1 MSFIESS
8 SLKQSLCTFRIVLPA
23 TAMLAC
29 MLVGRVAT
37 AQQNGKTV
45 INLPSS
51 KVLLKPVAGSPQ
63 RTNSFPTAVA
73 LSPDGRFLAILN
85 NGRGTAESGFQQ
97 SLAILDL
104 ATNQLTDYPDGRLKV
119 DAHQSYFLG
128 LAFDMDGKEV
138 DASVVSLTDPEGK
151 RPGDTGNG
159 IAVYS
164 FEGGRLSPERFIPIP
179 LQALAPGKHTQI
191 NRFIPSGK
199 AIPYPAGLAV
209 ISGPAGKQILVANN
223 LADNALLLDAS
234 TGKVLRTFDL
244 SMTNDV
250 PASYPYA
257 VVATADGRRA
267 YCSLWNASQVAEL
280 DLEAGTILRDIPLR
294 MPAAATAAGSHPTA
308 MLLSPDEKQ
317 LYVTLSNADAVAV
330 IDTASGRLLR
340 TLSTML
346 PGQKQGGTCPIALA
360 QSADGKRLFVA
371 AASLDAV
378 AVFDTSGAAEKETA
392 IGFLPTEWYPSA
404 LAVHGDDLLVA
415 TGKGEG
421 TGPNN
426 GPEDPASPDKG
437 RAHPYI
443 ASMIHGSIARFNV
456 PQAERQLGGFTDEVL
471 RSNLMRV
478 NEDDIPFKAGG
489 NPIKHVIYI
498 IKENRTYDQ
507 VFGDLKPGDA
517 DPSLC
522 MYGEDITPNQ
532 HKLARQFGV
541 VDNFYDSGEV
551 SGDGHVWSMAA
562 ITSDYNEKTWPV
574 GYRGDEHAYDYEGE
588 VANAVPLQQGMP
600 DVNEPGTG
608 YIWAAVAR
616 QGHTHRNYGE
626 YVMTRWC
633 DDAAAEQSPL
643 KGTPLPQGMSC
654 AQSFIRRGE
663 PLPANVGEP
672 HGSPSPWPWRVPLI
686 ALDVATKP
694 ELENN
699 FDPHF
704 ANFRLDYPDQLR
716 ADEFLN
722 EFVEFVKAR
731 QEGTGTELPQFII
744 LRLPND
750 HTAGTESG
758 MPKPEASVADN
769 DLAVGRVVEAVS
781 HSPYWDDTAIFI
793 LEDDAQDGAD
803 HVDAHRSL
811 ALVISKYSPGSPAHP
826 FVDHHFYTTV
836 SMLHTMEVLLGL
848 PSMNNNDAHATVM
861 APLFSGGEDQA
872 PFTADGRNRKNG
884 LIYLVNPRHGP
895 GAKESAKMDFSHAD
909 AADAHALNAILWR
922 ERKGNMPMPEPKHLV
937 IAGGD

>member
-1 MSFIESS
+1 MM
-8 SLKQSLCTFRIVLPA
+8 T
-23 TAMLAC
+23 C
-29 MLVGRVAT
+29 MLVSRMAT
-37 AQQNGKTV
+37 AQQSGKTV

-51 KVLLKPVAGSPQ
+51 KVLLKPLAGSPQ

-73 LSPDGRFLAILN
+73 LSPDWRFLAILN
-85 NGRGTAESGFQQ
+85 NGRGMAESGFQQ
-97 SLAILDL
+97 STAILDV
-104 ATNQLTDYPDGRLKV
+104 ATNLLTDYPDRRLKV

-128 LAFDMDGKEV
+128 LAFDKDGKEV
-138 DASVVSLTDPEGK
+138 YASMVSLTDPEGK

-179 LQALAPGKHTQI
+179 LQAMAPGKHTQI
-191 NRFIPSGK
+191 SRFIPSGK
-199 AIPYPAGLAV
+199 AIPYPAG
-209 ISGPAGKQILVANN
+209 PAGKQILVANN
-223 LADNALLLDAS
+223 LSDNALLLDAN
-234 TGKVLRTFDL
+234 TGKVLHSFDL
-244 SMTNDV
+244 NMTNDV

-280 DLEAGTILRDIPLR
+280 DLESGTILRNIPLR
-294 MPAAATAAGSHPTA
+294 TPASATAAGSHPTA
-308 MLLSPDEKQ
+308 MLLNPDEKQ
-317 LYVTLSNADAVAV
+317 LYVTLANADAVAV

-346 PGQKQGGTCPIALA
+346 PGQKQGGACPIALA

-371 AASLDAV
+371 TASLDAV
-378 AVFDTSGAAEKETA
+378 AVFDTSGTAEKETA

-404 LAVHGDDLLVA
+404 LAVQGDDLLVA

-421 TGPNN
+421 TGPNS
-426 GPEDPASPDKG
+426 GPEDPNSPSEKPK
-437 RAHPYI
+437 HPYI
-443 ASMIHGSIARFNV
+443 ASMIHGSIARINV
-456 PQAERQLGGFTDEVL
+456 PQAERELGSFTDEVL

-478 NEDDIPFKAGG
+478 NEDSIPFKAGG
-489 NPIKHVIYI
+489 NPVKHVINI

-507 VFGDLKPGDA
+507 PLGDLKPGDA

-532 HKLARQFGV
+532 HKLAQQFGI

-574 GYRGDEHAYDYEGE
+574 GYRGDEHTYDYEGE
-588 VANAVPLQQGMP
+588 VARAVPLQQGIP
-600 DVNEPGTG
+600 DANEPGTG
-608 YIWAAVAR
+608 YIWSAVAR
-616 QGHTHRNYGE
+616 QGLTHRNYGE

-654 AQSFIRRGE
+654 AQSFIRKGE

-672 HGSPSPWPWRVPLI
+672 HGSPSPWPWRVPVI
-686 ALDVATKP
+686 GLDVATKP

-722 EFVEFVKAR
+722 EFTTFVKAR
-731 QEGTGTELPQFII
+731 QEGKGAELPQFVI
-744 LRLPND
+744 LRLPKD
-750 HTAGTESG
+750 HTAGTEAG

-769 DLAVGRVVEAVS
+769 DLAVGRVAEAVS
-781 HSPYWDDTAIFI
+781 HSPCWDDTAIFI

-803 HVDAHRSL
+803 HVDAHRSQ

-836 SMLHTMEVLLGL
+836 NMLHTMEVLLGL
-848 PSMNNNDAHATVM
+848 PSMNNNDAHAAVM
-861 APLFSGGEDQA
+861 APLFSGVENQP
-872 PFTADGRNRKNG
+872 PFTADRRNHSNG
-884 LIYLVNPRHGP
+884 LIYLVNPRNGP

-909 AADAHALNAILWR
+909 AADVHALNAILWR
-922 ERKGNMPMPEPKHLV
+922 ERNGDIPMPAPKHLV

>member
-8 SLKQSLCTFRIVLPA
+8 PLKHSLRTIRILLPA
-23 TAMLAC
+23 TAMMTC
-29 MLVGRVAT
+29 MLVSRTAT
-37 AQQNGKTV
+37 AQQSGNTV

-51 KVLLKPVAGSPQ
+51 KILLMPLAGSPQ
-63 RTNSFPTAVA
+63 KTNSFPTAVA
-73 LSPDGRFLAILN
+73 LTPDGRFLAILN

-97 SLAILDL
+97 SIAILDL
-104 ATNQLTDYPDGRLKV
+104 ETNQLTDYPDSRLKV

-128 LAFDMDGKEV
+128 LAFDKDGKDV
-138 DASVVSLTDPEGK
+138 YASVVSLTDPEGK

-164 FEGGRLSPERFIPIP
+164 FEGGRLTPKRFIPIS

-191 NRFIPSGK
+191 SEFIPKGE

-209 ISGPAGKQILVANN
+209 ISGHAGKQIVVANN
-223 LADNALLLDAS
+223 LADSALLLDAS
-234 TGKVLRTFDL
+234 TGKVLRSFDL
-244 SMTNDV
+244 SVANDV

-267 YCSLWNASQVAEL
+267 YCSLWNTSQVAEL
-280 DLEAGTILRDIPLR
+280 DLEEGTILRNIPLR
-294 MPAAATAAGSHPTA
+294 APASATAAGSHPTA
-308 MLLSPDEKQ
+308 MLLSPDEKR
-317 LYVTLSNADAVAV
+317 LYVTLANADAVAV

-346 PGQKQGGTCPIALA
+346 PGQKLGGTCPIALA
-360 QSADGKRLFVA
+360 QSADGARLFVA

-378 AVFDTSGAAEKETA
+378 AVFDTSGASEKETA
-392 IGFLPTEWYPSA
+392 IGFIPTEWYPSA
-404 LAVHGDDLLVA
+404 VAVGGDDLLVA

-421 TGPNN
+421 TGPNSRS
-426 GPEDPASPDKG
+426 EDPLSPDRG
-437 RAHPYI
+437 RGHPYI
-443 ASMIHGSIARFNV
+443 ASMIHGSIARMNI
-456 PQAERQLGGFTDEVL
+456 PQAERELGSFTDEVL

-478 NEDDIPFKAGG
+478 NEDSIPFRAGG

-507 VFGDLKPGDA
+507 LFGDLKPGDA

-551 SGDGHVWSMAA
+551 SGNGHVWSMAA
-562 ITSDYNEKTWPV
+562 ITSDYTEKAWPV
-574 GYRGDEHAYDYEGE
+574 GYRGDEHTYDYEGG
-588 VANAVPLQQGMP
+588 VANAVPFQQGIP

-616 QGHTHRNYGE
+616 QGLTHRNYGE
-626 YVMTRWC
+626 YVETRWC
-633 DDAAAEQSPL
+633 DATAAVQSAL
-643 KGTPLPQGMSC
+643 NGTLLPQGMSC
-654 AQSFIRRGE
+654 AQKFIRKGE

-672 HGSPSPWPWRVPLI
+672 HGSPSPWPWRVPVIGLN
-686 ALDVATKP
+686 VATKP
-694 ELENN
+694 ELEHN
-699 FDPHF
+699 FDPDF

-722 EFVEFVKAR
+722 EFAEFVKAR
-731 QEGTGTELPQFII
+731 QEGKGVDLPQFVI

-750 HTAGTESG
+750 HTAGTEPG

-781 HSPYWDDTAIFI
+781 HSAYWDDTAIFI

-811 ALVISKYSPGSPAHP
+811 ALVISKYAPGLPAQP

-836 SMLHTMEVLLGL
+836 NMLHTMEVLLGL
-848 PSMNNNDAHATVM
+848 PSMNNNDAHAAVM
-861 APLFSGGEDQA
+861 APLFSGSEDQP
-872 PFTADGRNRKNG
+872 PFTADRRNYSSG
-884 LIYLVNPRHGP
+884 LIYLVNPRKGP

-922 ERKGNMPMPEPKHLV
+922 ERKGNAPMPAPKHSV

>member
-1 MSFIESS
+1 M
-8 SLKQSLCTFRIVLPA
+8 VLPA
-23 TAMLAC
+23 TAMITC
-29 MLVGRVAT
+29 MLVSRMAT
-37 AQQNGKTV
+37 AQQDGKTV

-51 KVLLKPVAGSPQ
+51 KVLLKPLAGSPQ
-63 RTNSFPTAVA
+63 STNSFPAAVA
-73 LSPDGRFLAILN
+73 LGPDGRFLAILN
-85 NGRGTAESGFQQ
+85 NGRGTVESGFQQ
-97 SLAILDL
+97 SIAILDL
-104 ATNQLTDYPDGRLKV
+104 ETNQLTDYPDGRLKV

-128 LAFDMDGKEV
+128 LAFDKDGKEV
-138 DASVVSLTDPEGK
+138 YASMVSLTDPEGK

-179 LQALAPGKHTQI
+179 LQALAPGKRTPI
-191 NRFIPSGK
+191 NEFIPSGE

-223 LADNALLLDAS
+223 LSDNALLLDVS
-234 TGKVLRTFDL
+234 TGKVLHSFDL
-244 SMTNDV
+244 SITNDV

-267 YCSLWNASQVAEL
+267 YCSLWNASEVAEL
-280 DLEAGTILRDIPLR
+280 DLEAGTIVRNIPLR
-294 MPAAATAAGSHPTA
+294 TPALATAAGSHPTA
-308 MLLSPDEKQ
+308 MLLSPDEKR
-317 LYVTLSNADAVAV
+317 LCVTLANADAVAV

-360 QSADGKRLFVA
+360 QSADGTRLFVA

-378 AVFDTSGAAEKETA
+378 AVFDTSGASGKETA
-392 IGFLPTEWYPSA
+392 IGFIPTGWYPSA
-404 LAVHGDDLLVA
+404 LAVEGDDLLVA

-426 GPEDPASPDKG
+426 GLEDPGNPGKE

-443 ASMIHGSIARFNV
+443 ASMIHGSIARFSV
-456 PQAERQLGGFTDEVL
+456 PQAERELGSFTGEVL

-478 NEDDIPFKAGG
+478 NEDSIPFKAGG

-507 VFGDLKPGDA
+507 LFGDLKPGDA

-522 MYGEDITPNQ
+522 MYGEEITPNQ

-562 ITSDYNEKTWPV
+562 ISSDYNEKTWPI
-574 GYRGDEHAYDYEGE
+574 GYRGGEHTYDYEGE
-588 VANAVPLQQGMP
+588 VARAVPLQQGIP

-608 YIWAAVAR
+608 YIWSAVAR
-616 QGHTHRNYGE
+616 QGLTHRNYGE

-633 DDAAAEQSPL
+633 DDAAAGQSPL
-643 KGTPLPQGMSC
+643 KGTPLPQAMSC
-654 AQSFIRRGE
+654 ARKFTRKGE
-663 PLPANVGEP
+663 ALPANVGEP

-686 ALDVATKP
+686 GLNVATKP

-722 EFVEFVKAR
+722 EFDEFVKAR
-731 QEGTGTELPQFII
+731 QEGTGAELPQFVI

-750 HTAGTESG
+750 HTAGAEAG

-811 ALVISKYSPGSPAHP
+811 ALVISKYAPGSPAHP

-836 SMLHTMEVLLGL
+836 NMLHTMEVLLGL
-848 PSMNNNDAHATVM
+848 PSMNNNDAHAAVM
-861 APLFSGGEDQA
+861 APLFSGGESQP
-872 PFTADGRNRKNG
+872 PFSADRRNRNNG
-884 LIYLVNPRHGP
+884 LIYLVNPRNGP
-895 GAKESAKMDFSHAD
+895 GAKESAKMDFSRAD

-922 ERKGNMPMPEPKHLV
+922 ERKGNVPMPAPKHAV